1 MRAEIDAVVKA
12 FAPEMERI
20 TRLTETKESRVR
32 IAEDCLRSH
41 LEKFEHEIREDCAKQ
56 NQ

>member
-1 MRAEIDAVVKA
+1 MRAEIATVVKA